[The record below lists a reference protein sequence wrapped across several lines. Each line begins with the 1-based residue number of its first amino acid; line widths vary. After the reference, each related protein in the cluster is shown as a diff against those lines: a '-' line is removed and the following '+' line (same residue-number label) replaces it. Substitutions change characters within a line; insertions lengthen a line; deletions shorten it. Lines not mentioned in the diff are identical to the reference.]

1 MQATYITKHNGT
13 TCNGIE
19 NYNIQRQ
26 NRNSKPKPKKNDFE
40 VLFENYF
47 KIKIASA
54 KKLKNCRQIIAAAL
68 M

>member
-1 MQATYITKHNGT
+1 MKLRVTASKIAISNAKTGT
-13 TCNGIE
+13 
-19 NYNIQRQ
+19 
-26 NRNSKPKPKKNDFE
+26 RNQSQKKNDFE

-54 KKLKNCRQIIAAAL
+54 KKIKNCRQIIAAAL